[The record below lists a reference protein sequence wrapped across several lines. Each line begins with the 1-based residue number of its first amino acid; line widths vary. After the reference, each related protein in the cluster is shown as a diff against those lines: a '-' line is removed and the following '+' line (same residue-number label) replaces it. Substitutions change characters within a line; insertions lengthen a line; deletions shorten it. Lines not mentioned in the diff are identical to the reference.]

1 MQSAREAERKPRQY
15 PKGKILFGVCLVAL
29 IIVGYGVW
37 QYTQLP
43 STNGS
48 GTEGLAPSF
57 SMKDINGTQFSFNQY
72 SGKVIAIHFMAVDC
86 NGEIDPTN
94 DQQLTQLKTVC
105 NKYCGNKP
113 VTVVTVAIA
122 TCQSWNLTLAQIRH
136 YYNITWV
143 LGNDFDDGKMDIVN
157 AYTEYSIGD
166 GTIVLI
172 DKTFNVAQ
180 VYTDAI
186 TADTLSLKINQL
198 LGA

>member
-1 MQSAREAERKPRQY
+1 
-15 PKGKILFGVCLVAL
+15 
-29 IIVGYGVW
+29 
-37 QYTQLP
+37 
-43 STNGS
+43 
-48 GTEGLAPSF
+48 
-57 SMKDINGTQFSFNQY
+57 
-72 SGKVIAIHFMAVDC
+72 
-86 NGEIDPTN
+86 
-94 DQQLTQLKTVC
+94 VC

-122 TCQSWNLTLAQIRH
+122 TCQSWNLTLAQIRQ

-143 LGNDFDDGKMDIVN
+143 LGNDFDDGIMDIVN